1 MKLLEELKYYLKMF
15 FKHSY
20 GDVFF
25 RDNKI
30 MKMGVGGGRKFSFTE
45 DLKIHIKKI
54 CRVSVFMTNT

>member
-1 MKLLEELKYYLKMF
+1 MKLLEELKYNLEMF

-30 MKMGVGGGRKFSFTE
+30 MKMGVGRGRKFSFTE
-45 DLKIHIKKI
+45 DLKIHIKI

>member
-1 MKLLEELKYYLKMF
+1 MKLLEELKYYLEMF

-30 MKMGVGGGRKFSFTE
+30 MTMGVGGEENFPL
-45 DLKIHIKKI
+45 LKI
-54 CRVSVFMTNT
+54 